1 MTASQPGLP
10 PAQTCFLHAPDR
22 SDAKSTLIPHSC
34 HNFHA
39 HSSPFQSPARGTPPR
54 TPSQPLHGFNPN
66 FAPGAPGSIPLARV
80 FCSVPDP
87 SGKYFKFSTCETEVT
102 VFQGGPPPPVFH
114 GPAVASAHG
123 LKPGGVWSV
132 GTSCPFRRPHLPR
145 QLPLHI
151 ALQCHGGSG
160 SQDSTPG
167 RLPGSRSWL
176 LPGSL
181 PCDPSPLC
189 PAVASSF

>member
-123 LKPGGVWSV
+123 LKPGGGVV
-132 GTSCPFRRPHLPR
+132 CGHL
-145 QLPLHI
+145 LS
-151 ALQCHGGSG
+151 LQAS
-160 SQDSTPG
+160 
-167 RLPGSRSWL
+167 
-176 LPGSL
+176 
-181 PCDPSPLC
+181 PSPTTVTSPHRPPVPRRLRLSGQH
-189 PAVASSF
+189 PWTSAREPELAPSRLSPV